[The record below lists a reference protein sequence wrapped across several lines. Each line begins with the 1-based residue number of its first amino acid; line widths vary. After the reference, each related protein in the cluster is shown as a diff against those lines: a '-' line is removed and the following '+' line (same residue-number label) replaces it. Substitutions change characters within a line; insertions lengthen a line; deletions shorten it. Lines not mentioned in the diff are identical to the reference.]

1 MRCNTDREIWRRDR
15 PMKRE
20 KERVR
25 VDLSKLSSIL
35 NKLVDISDW
44 RTIHY
49 FHMNWFNF
57 NKGLLFSRFIR
68 YICTSACQMHLHIC
82 IFFLCLCV
90 YLRFPW
96 HMANRQMKQELLT
109 SNAHRV
115 IGVVTHNGFAVHS
128 IGTNILNKERWTY
141 NKEKNERR
149 NWIKISD
156 LIFSEK

>member
-1 MRCNTDREIWRRDR
+1 MKVTNDLLNFECALFFPMRCNTDREIWRRDR

-57 NKGLLFSRFIR
+57 NKGLLFSRSYSLYLYFCLSNAFA
-68 YICTSACQMHLHIC
+68 YLY
-82 IFFLCLCV
+82 IFFVSMCV
-90 YLRFPW
+90 SEIPLVQGEQTNETGIVHFKRAQSHRCCHSQWICSAFNW
-96 HMANRQMKQELLT
+96 HKYIKQRT
-109 SNAHRV
+109 M
-115 IGVVTHNGFAVHS
+115 
-128 IGTNILNKERWTY
+128 NIQ
-141 NKEKNERR
+141 
-149 NWIKISD
+149 
-156 LIFSEK
+156 

>member
-1 MRCNTDREIWRRDR
+1 MIEMKVTNDLLNFECALFFPMRCNTDREIWRRDR

-82 IFFLCLCV
+82 IFFCV
-90 YLRFPW
+90 YVCIWDSLGTWRTDKW
-96 HMANRQMKQELLT
+96 NRNCSLQTRTESSVLSLT
-109 SNAHRV
+109 M
-115 IGVVTHNGFAVHS
+115 
-128 IGTNILNKERWTY
+128 
-141 NKEKNERR
+141 
-149 NWIKISD
+149 D
-156 LIFSEK
+156 LQCIQLAQIY